1 MLDYAMAGRL
11 AGGGRGGGDGSPT
24 GVIVEYQYTLFLPH
38 KIPIYLKIV
47 KSMIMN
53 N

>member
-1 MLDYAMAGRL
+1 MPGGL
-11 AGGGRGGGDGSPT
+11 AGGRGGGGYGSPP
-24 GVIVEYQYTLFLPH
+24 GVIVEYPYTLVLPH

>member
-1 MLDYAMAGRL
+1 MPGRL
-11 AGGGRGGGDGSPT
+11 AGGGGGGYGSPP

>member
-1 MLDYAMAGRL
+1 MQWPAGW
-11 AGGGRGGGDGSPT
+11 RGGGGGPRPEGSPT